1 MGPDQTEHRRV
12 EHDSDD
18 DEAMTKKLRAR
29 TQPPSSHP
37 PPVHPTHPTP
47 HVPLL
52 FLSPYLSFSPVPHAP
67 HLPPHPTH
75 GRAYLSYFILF
86 YFILFYIYILS
97 HIISF
102 YPSRSS
108 AYIYIHYIRYTP
120 SSYTYRTYCT
130 HHHPRATAPAP
141 HLTPPPV
148 RLTGIHLS
156 TPALAACGH

>member
-12 EHDSDD
+12 EHDGDG

-29 TQPPSSHP
+29 TLPPSSHP
-37 PPVHPTHPTP
+37 PPVHLTHPTP
-47 HVPLL
+47 HAPLL
-52 FLSPYLSFSPVPHAP
+52 FLSPYLPFSPVPHAP
-67 HLPPHPTH
+67 HFPPHPTH

-86 YFILFYIYILS
+86 YFIFSFHLMLS
-97 HIISF
+97 HFTHLDRPPI
-102 YPSRSS
+102 
-108 AYIYIHYIRYTP
+108 YIYIHYIHYTP